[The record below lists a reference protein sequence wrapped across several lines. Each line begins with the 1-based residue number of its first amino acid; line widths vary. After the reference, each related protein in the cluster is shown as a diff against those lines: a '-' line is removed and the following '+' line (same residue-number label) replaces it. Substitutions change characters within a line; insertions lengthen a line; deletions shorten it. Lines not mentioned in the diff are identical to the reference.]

1 MFQYKSECIEK
12 CQNNTFLD
20 ESNFICYDDCK
31 DNIYNNKTFNF
42 KKICVDFDPT
52 LYSSTV
58 SDIILYDSSE
68 VLHENKSE
76 DWESNNYSDYDK
88 IISDITDLPE
98 SFKTDKIDLCEK
110 TDEYEKCTNKTT
122 YLNDDNDED
131 EKLTEETINTQI

>member
-20 ESNFICYDDCK
+20 ESTFICFDDCK

-98 SFKTDKIDLCEK
+98 NFKLIKSIYVKKQMSMKNVLIK
-110 TDEYEKCTNKTT
+110 KH
-122 YLNDDNDED
+122 
-131 EKLTEETINTQI
+131 I